1 MKKIAR
7 IFAVFLFF
15 STASALLNAQ
25 SLKIKAW
32 MDFLS
37 FPVWTFEQGPVPLCE
52 FLGFHL
58 PEISFSYQDYDSS
71 ADDGNW
77 IKELFANG
85 KVFSVR
91 APEEYSALS
100 EKLKNSAEKE
110 IREIAGA
117 VLKNSAEIKPAV
129 EKKYLNEDNAL
140 SLYSYDD
147 EELSVQKTDSGS
159 TIVKSDGKKT
169 VRSYYDEEMRL
180 VKKENWD
187 ISGGISSSK
196 IVETQEFKY
205 SDGAKPFA
213 STIVSENE
221 KHEILYDQ
229 KGRVVSSKNYA
240 FFKKDEKK
248 AGKFVLESK
257 TEWKYS
263 ESGKILE
270 KYFEEYSYDKNKSRV
285 LGTSSK
291 KDVYEY
297 KIQDGS
303 PDYFF
308 YENGKL
314 RVSTI
319 YSSADSYIT
328 TMTFDGGFVVESYYE
343 NGRRKKDLL
352 YLNGIVRSVQ
362 DYEK

>member
-15 STASALLNAQ
+15 STALLDAQ
-25 SLKIKAW
+25 SLKIEAW
-32 MDFLS
+32 VDFLS
-37 FPVWTFEQGPVPLCE
+37 FPVWTFEQGPVPLGE
-52 FLGFHL
+52 FLGFQV
-58 PEISFSYQDYDSS
+58 PEVSFSYQDYDSS

-77 IKELFANG
+77 IKELFADG

-91 APEEYSALS
+91 APEEYSAIS
-100 EKLKNSAEKE
+100 EKLKNSEEKE
-110 IREIAGA
+110 ISEIAGA
-117 VLKNSAEIKPAV
+117 VFKNSTETKAPV
-129 EKKYLNEDNAL
+129 EKKYLNEDKSL

-147 EELSVQKTDSGS
+147 EELSVQKTDGGS
-159 TIVKSDGKKT
+159 TIVKSNGKKA
-169 VRSYYDEEMRL
+169 VRSYYDDKMRL
-180 VKKENWD
+180 LKKENWD

-196 IVETQEFKY
+196 IMDSQEFKY

-213 STIVSENE
+213 STVVSENE

-229 KGRVVSSKNYA
+229 KGRVVSSKNYT

-257 TEWKYS
+257 IEWKYS
-263 ESGKILE
+263 ENGKILE

-285 LGTSSK
+285 LGISSK
-291 KDVYEY
+291 KEQFEY

-308 YENGKL
+308 YEDGKL

-319 YSSADSYIT
+319 YSSTDSYIT

-362 DYEK
+362 NYEK